1 MTRRRERS
9 SVDLIR
15 DLQDGT
21 ITGRTLSA
29 SQRRDCV
36 ELLMLEGLSV
46 SEIARKVGRCDRT
59 IRRDLQKIR
68 AANALHPSSDLQAK
82 MLGHYQSQVDV
93 AIARLT
99 KLTRDPAASVADKIE
114 ATRSS
119 IVIYDRFIERLTCV
133 GLLGAAPSEQN
144 ETKAFVELT
153 QVIGVVASDLG
164 DDSQLGIEL
173 QAMMRRMGHVSAV
186 SERKPA

>member
-119 IVIYDRFIERLTCV
+119 IVIYDRFIERLTSV
-133 GLLGAAPSEQN
+133 GLLGAAPSQQD

-186 SERKPA
+186 SERNPA